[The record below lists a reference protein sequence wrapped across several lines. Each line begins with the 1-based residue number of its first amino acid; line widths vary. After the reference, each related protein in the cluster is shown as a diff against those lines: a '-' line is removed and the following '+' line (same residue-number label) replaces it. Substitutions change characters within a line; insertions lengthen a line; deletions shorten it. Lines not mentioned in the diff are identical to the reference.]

1 MNNTTFLAIM
11 NYMSELKIAAVTDID
26 IDIADI
32 FGQKYRIDIDKGDI
46 DPLYYDVFFTD
57 GGYTQTIDQ

>member
-1 MNNTTFLAIM
+1 MNNNDVTTFLAIM
-11 NYMSELKIAAVTDID
+11 NYTSKLKIAAVTDID

-46 DPLYYDVFFTD
+46 DPPLLRCILY
-57 GGYTQTIDQ
+57 